1 MWHAAIRLLATSGG
15 HFCVP
20 GCLLLTLSRA
30 TRICS
35 VSALVA
41 IAAVIF
47 FFVGCGSQTKALKK
61 TDACHTQHS
70 VPPAA
75 WYSCSSCCSRSSL
88 CASLMFSVLFAV
100 PFQLQF
106 FALIRK
112 CACKTRLV
120 LPPCCLR
127 LPPHKK
133 VAKTKCLPHCLS
145 TAPLN

>member
-1 MWHAAIRLLATSGG
+1 MACCYSTAGDLWRPLLCARLPPLDIVKGNA
-15 HFCVP
+15 HM
-20 GCLLLTLSRA
+20 LSFGFSCD
-30 TRICS
+30 CS
-35 VSALVA
+35 SY
-41 IAAVIF
+41 F
-47 FFVGCGSQTKALKK
+47 FFVGCGSRTKALKK

-70 VPPAA
+70 VAPAA
-75 WYSCSSCCSRSSL
+75 WYSCSRSSL

-133 VAKTKCLPHCLS
+133 VA
-145 TAPLN
+145 